1 MRTVPLAIFLVVAL
15 NGFASAS
22 SVLAST
28 SESTAARPQQEL
40 NAGPVGFEQS
50 RSAPL
55 LKADAGSKP
64 ERRAASIV
72 GRDAP
77 QPKPVQIY
85 WFFGGR

>member
-1 MRTVPLAIFLVVAL
+1 MRTVTLAIFLVVAL
-15 NGFASAS
+15 NGIASAS
-22 SVLAST
+22 SAFAST
-28 SESTAARPQQEL
+28 SEPTPARPQQEL

-55 LKADAGSKP
+55 LKAEAETKP
-64 ERRAASIV
+64 ERSTGSVVSREV
-72 GRDAP
+72 P